1 MSSGHVAAEP
11 KAVEF
16 DPFSEVY
23 FTDPYDTYR
32 RLRDEAPVYH
42 NPVYGFWA
50 LSRYADVA
58 ASIKDS
64 EAFSSAHGVT
74 LDMVLNPDRRPPSG
88 PMIIMMD
95 PPEHTRMRRL
105 VSKAFTPR
113 AIADLEP
120 MVESI
125 IGSYIE
131 RLDPASFDVV
141 ADFSDLFPFDVI
153 TTMLGVPEEHR
164 DQIRSWLAKPLERN
178 SGDAAFTADALDG
191 VRAAARLYIEL
202 IAQRRIDP
210 QDDMITRLTQAEVD
224 RGDGVVTRL
233 DDMEIAGFISLLG
246 GAGAETVAKLIGNA
260 AVLFAEHPDQWQ
272 AMRAD
277 RSMIPGAFEE
287 LLRYQPPAQY
297 DVRVTTR
304 DVMLHG
310 TTIPEGSPV
319 LLLLAAATRDERAF
333 PDADR
338 FDITRHF
345 SGHNLGFG
353 YGIHTCLG
361 AALARMEG
369 RIALNAL
376 LDLIPE
382 YAIDHTGLRRARATS
397 VAGWCN
403 VPVEATREAADR

>member
-1 MSSGHVAAEP
+1 MRGDIAVES
-11 KAVEF
+11 KALEF

-32 RLRDEAPVYH
+32 RLRDEVPVYH
-42 NPVYGFWA
+42 NAAYGFWA
-50 LSRYADVA
+50 LSRYDDVA
-58 ASIKDS
+58 ASIKDFDT
-64 EAFSSAHGVT
+64 FSSAHGVT
-74 LDMVLNPDRRPPSG
+74 LDMVLNPEVALPSG

-105 VSKAFTPR
+105 VNKAFTPR
-113 AIADLEP
+113 TVASLET
-120 MVESI
+120 MVKKI
-125 IGSYIE
+125 INSYIE
-131 RLDPASFDVV
+131 GLDPVAFDAV

-164 DQIRSWLAKPLERN
+164 DQIRVWLAKPLERN
-178 SGDAAFTADALDG
+178 SGDAAFTAEAVDG
-191 VRAAARLYIEL
+191 VRAAAQLYMDL
-202 IAQRRIDP
+202 IARRRATP

-224 RGDGVVTRL
+224 RGDGASTRL
-233 DDMEIAGFISLLG
+233 TDMEIAGFISLLG

-260 AVLFAEHPDQWQ
+260 VVLFAEHPEQWH
-272 AMRAD
+272 AMRND
-277 RSMIPGAFEE
+277 RSMVPGAFEE

-304 DVMLHG
+304 DVTMHG
-310 TTIPEGSPV
+310 VTIPEGSPV
-319 LLLLAAATRDERAF
+319 LLLLAAATRDDRAF

-338 FDITRHF
+338 FDITRKY
-345 SGHNLGFG
+345 SGNNLGFG
-353 YGIHTCLG
+353 YGIHSCLG

-369 RIALNAL
+369 CLALNAL

-382 YAIDHTGLRRARATS
+382 YTVDSSGLRRVSATS

-403 VPVEATREAADR
+403 VPVRTTEAP